1 MRAQVGQPFPRSNRR
16 TIRVDQPLP
25 QWLNQDGGRVLSYKL
40 TTLSKNGE
48 AFVQDGNAP
57 NYQGYRITLCTCMH
71 WHRVSIEVGMW
82 LAGFGGKACGQDN
95 ELFYLMK
102 VAAVFNDFAAIW
114 NSDLPN
120 RAAKSASDDIYG
132 DLYVP
137 KRSATTDPHNP
148 DCYQEPVLG
157 HKHRQQRTDYAWH
170 KDIDLWRPDPNRKRR
185 RHPLDPRV
193 HRLLVGEAGRSFLWR
208 VPMYRY
214 KGGHPRQQR
223 PPLSMFLDRLEKI

>member
-1 MRAQVGQPFPRSNRR
+1 
-16 TIRVDQPLP
+16 LP

-71 WHRVSIEVGMW
+71 WHRASIEVGMW
-82 LAGFGGKACGQDN
+82 IAGFGGKACGVDN

-102 VAAVFNDFAAIW
+102 VAAVFDDFAEMW
-114 NSDLPN
+114 DSNRLPN
-120 RAAKSASDDIYG
+120 REAKSASSCIYG

-137 KRSATTDPHNP
+137 KQSASTDRHDPASYEQP
-148 DCYQEPVLG
+148 RLG
-157 HKHRQQRTDYAWH
+157 HKHRRHRDDYLWH
-170 KDIDLWRPDPNRKRR
+170 KDIDLWRPEPNKPGRR
-185 RHPLDPRV
+185 RALNPRI
-193 HRLLVGEAGRSFLWR
+193 HKLLLGEPGKSFLWR

-214 KGGHPRQQR
+214 KGRHPRQQR
-223 PPLSMFLDRLEKI
+223 PSLSVFLNRLEEF